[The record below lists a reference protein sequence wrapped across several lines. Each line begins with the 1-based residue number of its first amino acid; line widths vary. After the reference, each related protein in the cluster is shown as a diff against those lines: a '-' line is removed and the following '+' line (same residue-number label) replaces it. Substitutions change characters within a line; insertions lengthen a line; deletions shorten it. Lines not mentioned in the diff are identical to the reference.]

1 MADKVLLKKKLLLLI
16 ILRRRRRREKTEERK
31 KKKKKRFWVRDIFK
45 KRMELGDS
53 SLNNSSSTN
62 KREAFLH
69 LLSSHF

>member
-45 KRMELGDS
+45 KRMELGDYHR
-53 SLNNSSSTN
+53 LFLEL
-62 KREAFLH
+62 KLYDREYF
-69 LLSSHF
+69 FR